1 MRISRQPGQVLC
13 VIAALVMAFAF
24 CWLWPDASRR
34 FDLEISDVYT
44 RLLVR
49 DGTEGRLAIVDV
61 DEGSLGR
68 IGAWPWPRAVMA
80 SLLQTLN
87 QTHEVSVLALDM
99 VFPETKPD
107 DALLGAQLKP
117 PNVISAVVFANADS
131 RANGVLIP
139 PNWPLEVADQ
149 LGNPDNPDRPRPP
162 QARGYLT
169 NHAGLLPTRLGH
181 INPVID
187 GDGNVRRIQALI
199 CREDACYPT
208 LTLAAYLSMTDAAQL
223 RIARG
228 KGLFAPAFLLTAE
241 DAKGQ
246 PLLELP
252 LAADFTLVVP
262 YRHQRDAWASVP
274 AADVLERTVSTN
286 VLRGAAVL
294 VGGTAFGLA
303 DVIAT
308 PLHSVAAGIEPH
320 AETLSALLDGSD
332 AFAFAPRGALLLIA
346 IWLAAWAL
354 LLLWQMHRAA
364 THPLYRMLAPLVWL
378 LVFLPASFV
387 AGLLLRIDP
396 GWLLPATQALVF
408 GLLAFALAGSL
419 ELYRAAR
426 TGRGLFAQFSA
437 YLPARMVTQ
446 LAQRQQVNSQ
456 IDATRRDVTVM
467 FVDIRGFASM
477 SDTLAPEDV
486 AQLLQQFFTQLGA
499 IVDAHGGVIDKYI
512 GDAAMALWNAVDDDP
527 HHAQRA
533 LDAAFDVV
541 QSMARFPP
549 GPWGEGGLGI
559 GVGVETGEVLVGHFG
574 PVQRRTFTALG
585 DSVVLASRYEELS
598 RSLGHTVIV
607 GPGTAAAVSA
617 HGLTLLGEHSVRGH
631 RQPLRLYTI
640 G

>member
-1 MRISRQPGQVLC
+1 MNPPRQPGQVLC
-13 VIAALVMAFAF
+13 VFAALLMAFAF
-24 CWLWPDASRR
+24 CLAWPDISRR
-34 FDLEISDVYT
+34 FDLDISDVYT

-49 DGTEGRLAIVDV
+49 DGAEGRLAIVDI
-61 DEGSLGR
+61 DESSLGR
-68 IGAWPWPRAVMA
+68 VGAWPWPRAVMA
-80 SLLQTLN
+80 NLLQTLN
-87 QTHEVSVLALDM
+87 QTHEVSVMALDM
-99 VFPETKPD
+99 VFPENKPD
-107 DALLGAQLKP
+107 DDLLAAQLRP
-117 PNVISAVVFANADS
+117 SNVISAVVFASADA

-139 PNWPLEVADQ
+139 PTWPLKGTEAGRAD
-149 LGNPDNPDRPRPP
+149 LPRPP
-162 QARGYLT
+162 QASGYLS
-169 NHAGLLPTRLGH
+169 NHAGLLPARLGH

-187 GDGNVRRIQALI
+187 ADGNVRRIQALI
-199 CREDACYPT
+199 CREAACYPT

-223 RIARG
+223 RIAAG
-228 KGLFAPAFLLTAE
+228 KGFLSPAYVLTAE
-241 DAKGQ
+241 DASGQ

-252 LAADFTLVVP
+252 LASDFTLVVP

-274 AADVLERTVSTN
+274 AADVLEHTVSAN
-286 VLRGAAVL
+286 VLKGAAVL

-320 AETLSALLDGSD
+320 AETLSALLDGSE
-332 AFAFAPRGALLLIA
+332 AFSFAPRGALVLV
-346 IWLAAWAL
+346 AAWLLVWAL
-354 LLLWQMHRAA
+354 VLLWQMRRAVGN
-364 THPLYRMLAPLVWL
+364 PLYRMLAPLVWL
-378 LVFLPASFV
+378 VVFLPASFA
-387 AGLLLRIDP
+387 AGLLLRMGP
-396 GWLLPATQALVF
+396 GWLLPAMQTLLF
-408 GLLAFALAGSL
+408 GLLTFALAGSL

-446 LAQRQQVNSQ
+446 LATRQQVNGQ
-456 IDATRRDVTVM
+456 IDATRREVTVM

-486 AQLLQQFFTQLGA
+486 AQLLQHFFTELGA
-499 IVDAHGGVIDKYI
+499 VVDAHGGVIDKYI

-527 HHAQRA
+527 QHAQRA
-533 LDAAFDVV
+533 LDTAFDVV
-541 QSMARFPP
+541 QRMANFPA
-549 GPWGEGGLGI
+549 GPWGARGLGI
-559 GVGVETGEVLVGHFG
+559 GVGIETGPALVGHFG

-598 RSLGHTVIV
+598 RTLGHTVIV

-617 HGLTLLGEHSVRGH
+617 HGLVLLGEHSVRGH

>member
-1 MRISRQPGQVLC
+1 MRSARHPGQVLC
-13 VIAALVMAFAF
+13 VFAALVIAFAF
-24 CWLWPDASRR
+24 SLAWPDAARR

-44 RLLVR
+44 RLLAR
-49 DGTEGRLAIVDV
+49 EGAEGRLAIVDI

-68 IGAWPWPRAVMA
+68 VGSWPWPRAVMA
-80 SLLQTLN
+80 TLLQTLN
-87 QTHEVSVLALDM
+87 QTHEVSVMALDM
-99 VFPETKPD
+99 VFPEAKPD
-107 DALLGAQLKP
+107 DALLAAQLKP
-117 PNVISAVVFANADS
+117 ANVISAVVFANADS

-139 PNWPLEVADQ
+139 PGWPLEGTDA
-149 LGNPDNPDRPRPP
+149 DRPARPQPP
-162 QARGYLT
+162 QAKGYLT
-169 NHAGLLPTRLGH
+169 NHAGLVPSRLGH

-187 GDGNVRRIQALI
+187 ADGNVRRIQALI
-199 CREDACYPT
+199 CRESACYPT

-223 RIARG
+223 RIAAGRG
-228 KGLFAPAFLLTAE
+228 LLAPAYVLTAE
-241 DAKGQ
+241 DATGQ
-246 PLLELP
+246 PLLTLP

-274 AADVLERTVSTN
+274 AGDVLEKTVSSN
-286 VLRGAAVL
+286 VLKGAAVL

-320 AETLSALLDGSD
+320 AEILSALLDGSG
-332 AFAFAPRGALLLIA
+332 AFSFAPRGASVLIA
-346 IWLAAWAL
+346 GWLVAWAL
-354 LLLWQMHRAA
+354 LLLWQMRRAA
-364 THPLYRMLAPLVWL
+364 SHPLYRMLAPLVWL
-378 LVFLPASFV
+378 LAFLPATFA
-387 AGLLLRIDP
+387 AGLLLRMGP
-396 GWLLPATQALVF
+396 GWLLPATPALGF
-408 GLLAFALAGSL
+408 GLVTFALAGSL

-437 YLPARMVTQ
+437 YVPARMVAQ
-446 LAQRQQVNSQ
+446 LAQRQQVNNQ
-456 IDATRRDVTVM
+456 IEATRREVTVM

-486 AQLLQQFFTQLGA
+486 AHLLQQFFTDLGS
-499 IVDAHGGVIDKYI
+499 VVEAHGGVIDKYI

-527 HHAQRA
+527 DHAQRA

-541 QSMARFPP
+541 QRMAAFPA
-549 GPWGEGGLGI
+549 GPWGEGGLGV
-559 GVGVETGEVLVGHFG
+559 GVGVETGPVLVGHFG

-585 DSVVLASRYEELS
+585 HAVVLASRYEELS
-598 RSLGHTVIV
+598 RSLGHPVIV
-607 GPGTAAAVSA
+607 GPGTANAVSA

>member
-1 MRISRQPGQVLC
+1 MKAVRQPGQIVC
-13 VIAALVMAFAF
+13 VFAALLMAFAL
-24 CWLWPDASRR
+24 CWALPDPARR

-44 RLLVR
+44 RLLTR
-49 DGTEGRLAIVDV
+49 EGTEGRLAIVDV
-61 DEGSLGR
+61 DESSLGR

-80 SLLQTLN
+80 RLLQTLT
-87 QTHEVSVLALDM
+87 QTHKVSVMALDM
-99 VFPETKPD
+99 VFPEAKSD
-107 DALLGAQLKP
+107 DALLAAQILQ

-131 RANGVLIP
+131 RANGELIAP
-139 PNWPLEVADQ
+139 AWPLIGADPTKPEQ
-149 LGNPDNPDRPRPP
+149 PHPP
-162 QARGYLT
+162 QALGYLT
-169 NHAGLLPTRLGH
+169 NHAGLTPERLGH

-187 GDGNVRRIQALI
+187 QDGNVRRIQALI
-199 CREDACYPT
+199 CRNLACYPT
-208 LTLAAYLSMTDAAQL
+208 LTLAAYLSMTDAARL
-223 RIARG
+223 RIEEG
-228 KGLFAPAFLLTAE
+228 EGLLSPAYRLTAE
-241 DAKGQ
+241 DAAGQ
-246 PLLELP
+246 PLLTLP
-252 LAADFTLVVP
+252 LGADFTLTVP

-274 AADVLERTVSTN
+274 AADVLDNTVSSN
-286 VLRGAAVL
+286 VLQGAAVL

-320 AETLSALLDGSD
+320 AETLSALLDGGD
-332 AFAFAPRGALLLIA
+332 AFSFAPRGALVLITGWLL
-346 IWLAAWAL
+346 AWGL
-354 LLLWQMHRAA
+354 VLLWQMHRASA
-364 THPLYRMLAPLVWL
+364 RPLYRMLAPLVWL
-378 LVFLPASFV
+378 LVFLPATFV
-387 AGLLLRIDP
+387 VGLLLRTSP
-396 GWLLPATQALVF
+396 GWLLPATQALLF

-437 YLPARMVTQ
+437 YLPARMVAQ
-446 LAQRQQVNSQ
+446 LAQRQDVNTE
-456 IDATRRDVTVM
+456 IDARRREVTVM

-486 AQLLQQFFTQLGA
+486 AQLLQKFFTELGA

-527 HHAQRA
+527 DHAQRA

-541 QSMARFPP
+541 RRMAAFPP
-549 GPWGEGGLGI
+549 GPWGERGLDI
-559 GVGVETGEVLVGHFG
+559 GVGVETGTVLVGHFG
-574 PVQRRTFTALG
+574 PMQRRTFTALG

-598 RSLGHTVIV
+598 RSLRHTVIV

-617 HGLTLLGEHSVRGH
+617 HGLILLGEQTVRGH

>member
-1 MRISRQPGQVLC
+1 MRTSRQLGQVLC
-13 VIAALVMAFAF
+13 VFAALAMAFAF
-24 CWLWPDASRR
+24 CWIWPDASRR
-34 FDLEISDVYT
+34 FDLEISDIYT
-44 RLLVR
+44 RVLAR
-49 DGTEGRLAIVDV
+49 DGAEGRLAIVDV

-68 IGAWPWPRAVMA
+68 VGAWPWPRAVMA
-80 SLLQTLN
+80 TLLQTLN
-87 QTHEVSVLALDM
+87 QTHEVSVMALDM
-99 VFPETKPD
+99 VFPESKTD
-107 DALLGAQLKP
+107 DALLAAQLRS
-117 PNVISAVVFANADS
+117 PNVISAVVFASADS

-139 PNWPLEVADQ
+139 PNWPLEGA
-149 LGNPDNPDRPRPP
+149 GPDGAAHPP

-169 NHAGLLPTRLGH
+169 NHAGLVPTRLGH

-199 CREDACYPT
+199 CREEACYPT
-208 LTLAAYLSMTDAAQL
+208 LTLAAYLSMTDASQL
-223 RIARG
+223 RIAPG
-228 KGLFAPAFLLTAE
+228 KGVLAPAYVLTAE

-274 AADVLERTVSTN
+274 AADVLERAVSSN
-286 VLRGAAVL
+286 VLKGAAVL

-320 AETLSALLDGSD
+320 AETLSALLDGSG
-332 AFAFAPRGALLLIA
+332 AFSYAPRGALLLIA
-346 IWLAAWAL
+346 LWLAVWAF
-354 LLLWQMHRAA
+354 LLLWQMHRAIA
-364 THPLYRMLAPLVWL
+364 HPLYRMMAPLVWL
-378 LVFLPASFV
+378 LLFLPVSFA
-387 AGLLLRIDP
+387 AGLLLRMSP
-396 GWLLPATQALVF
+396 GFLLPATQTLLF
-408 GLLAFALAGSL
+408 GLFAFALAGSL

-437 YLPARMVTQ
+437 YLPARMVAQ

-477 SDTLAPEDV
+477 SDTLAPEDI
-486 AQLLQQFFTQLGA
+486 AELLQHFFTELGA
-499 IVDAHGGVIDKYI
+499 VVDAHGGVIDKYI

-533 LDAAFDVV
+533 LAAASDVV
-541 QSMARFPP
+541 RRMADFPS
-549 GPWGEGGLGI
+549 GPWGEKGLRV
-559 GVGVETGEVLVGHFG
+559 GVGIETGPVLVGHFG

-617 HGLTLLGEHSVRGH
+617 HGLNLLGEHSVRGH

-640 G
+640 E